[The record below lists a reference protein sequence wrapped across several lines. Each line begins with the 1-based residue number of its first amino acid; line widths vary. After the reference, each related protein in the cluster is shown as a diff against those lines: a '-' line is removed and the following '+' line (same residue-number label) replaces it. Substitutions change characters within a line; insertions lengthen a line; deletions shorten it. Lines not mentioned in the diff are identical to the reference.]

1 MPVIGLICC
10 QVLEMEFAHVLANDT
25 DVGPVIVLK
34 TDFSDGFS
42 KTFERL
48 RGKPPIEILSL
59 DHNVPVSESITVLVN
74 VLQVGLHTVIKDLQ
88 TGIFQAASAMAPHV
102 DLFLLGYGLC
112 GNALANPVELL
123 ASVNTPVMIPTDE
136 DHAVDDC
143 IGLLI
148 GGREQ
153 YYSEQCKCAGTMFM
167 TSGWANHWKDIML
180 KQNRG
185 SFGCDISKR
194 LMANYERVLVLS
206 TSVMSSEEMTQQV
219 REFGELYQLRTE
231 VRDGTLSILEQT
243 WQNAKEKV
251 NWLAQTYT

>member
-25 DVGPVIVLK
+25 NADPVIVLK
-34 TDFSDGFS
+34 TEFSAGFS
-42 KTFERL
+42 KTFQSL
-48 RGKPPIEILSL
+48 RGKPPIEISALEHDLSA
-59 DHNVPVSESITVLVN
+59 SESLTVLVN

-88 TGIFQAASAMAPHV
+88 TGILQAASAMAPHV

-112 GNALANPVELL
+112 GNALANPIELL
-123 ASVNTPVMIPTDE
+123 ASVETPVMIPMDE

-148 GGREQ
+148 GGREH

-167 TSGWANHWKDIML
+167 TAGWANHWKDIML

-185 SFGCDISKR
+185 SFGCEISKR

-206 TSVMSSEEMTQQV
+206 TSVMTSEEMTAHV
-219 REFGELYQLRTE
+219 TEFGELYSLRTE
-231 VRDGTLSILEQT
+231 VRDGTLKILEHT

-251 NWLAQTYT
+251 NWLAGT